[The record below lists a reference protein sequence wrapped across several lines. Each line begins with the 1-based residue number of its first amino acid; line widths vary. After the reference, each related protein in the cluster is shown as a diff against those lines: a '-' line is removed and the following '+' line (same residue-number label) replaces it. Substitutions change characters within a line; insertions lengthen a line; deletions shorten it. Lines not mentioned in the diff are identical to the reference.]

1 MTPQHKN
8 ARLET
13 FCDGVFAIALTL
25 LILDVRVPS
34 PQSIAS
40 SDELWRALQRL
51 TPTIFA
57 FFLSFGIIF
66 ITWVNHHATMQQV
79 SDSSAPFIYANGFL
93 LLTVVSLPFSAGLL
107 GEFLGTD
114 QAAPAVVLYNAVL
127 TFQAISWVAL
137 TSAALNDR
145 LTADASG
152 TASIRASQRNGY
164 FAAVF
169 YALLAV
175 AAAWFP
181 VGVAIITTLSW
192 TFWLVLSIRMK
203 RGIRSAR

>member
-34 PQSIAS
+34 PQSITS
-40 SDELWRALQRL
+40 SDELWGALQRL

-57 FFLSFGIIF
+57 FGLSFGIIF

-79 SDSSAPFIYANGFL
+79 SGSSAPFIYANGFL

-114 QAAPAVVLYNAVL
+114 QAAPAVILYNAVL
-127 TFQAISWVAL
+127 AVQALSWIAL
-137 TSAALNDR
+137 TSTALNDR
-145 LTADASG
+145 LTADS
-152 TASIRASQRNGY
+152 TATAAIRVSQRNGY
-164 FAAVF
+164 LAAAF
-169 YALLAV
+169 YVLLAI

-181 VGVAIITTLSW
+181 LAVAIITTLSW

-203 RGIRSAR
+203 RGIRSLR

>member
-1 MTPQHKN
+1 MTPQHEN

-34 PQSIAS
+34 PQSITS
-40 SDELWRALQRL
+40 PDELWRALQRL

-57 FFLSFGIIF
+57 FVLSFGIIF

-79 SDSSAPFIYANGFL
+79 SGSSTSFIYASGFL

-114 QAAPAVVLYNAVL
+114 QAAPAVILYNAVL
-127 TFQAISWVAL
+127 AVQALSWIAL
-137 TSAALNDR
+137 TSTALNDR
-145 LTADASG
+145 LTADA
-152 TASIRASQRNGY
+152 TATATIRVSQRNGY

-169 YALLAV
+169 YALLAT

-181 VGVAIITTLSW
+181 LAVAIITTLSW

-203 RGIRSAR
+203 RGIRSLR

>member
-1 MTPQHKN
+1 
-8 ARLET
+8 
-13 FCDGVFAIALTL
+13 VFAIALTL

-34 PQSIAS
+34 PQSITS
-40 SDELWRALQRL
+40 PDELWRALQRL

-57 FFLSFGIIF
+57 FVLSFGIIF

-79 SDSSAPFIYANGFL
+79 SGSSTSFIYASGFL

-114 QAAPAVVLYNAVL
+114 QAAPAVILYNAVL
-127 TFQAISWVAL
+127 AVQALSWIAL
-137 TSAALNDR
+137 TSTALNDR
-145 LTADASG
+145 LTADA
-152 TASIRASQRNGY
+152 TATATIRVSQRNGY

-169 YALLAV
+169 YALLAT

-181 VGVAIITTLSW
+181 LAVAIITTLSW

-203 RGIRSAR
+203 RGIRSLR